1 MGDTICETW
10 REIANFRSATPQKEQ
25 ESLPVNDENIVMEN
39 NTLTDVKVV
48 GRCTGVGVS
57 TDDETVEY
65 NVENYVAEVYDGQW
79 YVGQVLKKLTMTTIK
94 R

>member
-1 MGDTICETW
+1 
-10 REIANFRSATPQKEQ
+10 
-25 ESLPVNDENIVMEN
+25 MEN

-79 YVGQVLKKLTMTTIK
+79 YVGQVLKEVDNDNDKEITFMPRNKDLWQWPSINIGK
-94 R
+94 S